1 MSTIGIHPPEWLLAG
16 SHPACHAVPEKIR
29 YPSTNETL
37 EIKDHQI
44 VFQLA
49 AKLNELNGGDPKLS
63 VDFIPW
69 IQNSD
74 NAPYYYNGIRNADGT
89 VPTVRTTNDLPGGDS
104 RYRKANGAHGI
115 KVAEA
120 AKADNASSLP
130 QSLQEAQQKIAN
142 VFQSPERLSAIANNM
157 YRAHKQFIG
166 KWGPRKYAKK
176 KNC

>member
-1 MSTIGIHPPEWLLAG
+1 MYLPVLIPP
-16 SHPACHAVPEKIR
+16 AVPQSIR

-49 AKLNELNGGDPKLS
+49 AKLNELNGGNPQLS

-69 IQNSD
+69 IQSSG
-74 NAPYYYNGIRNADGT
+74 NAPYYYNGVRNLDGT
-89 VPTVRTTNDLPGGDS
+89 VPTVRRTDPLTHSLKIV
-104 RYRKANGAHGI
+104 RLANGVHGV

-120 AKADNASSLP
+120 ANSTNAPVLPPGLREAEQGVAD
-130 QSLQEAQQKIAN
+130 
-142 VFQSPERLSAIANNM
+142 VFQSPERLGAIADNM

-166 KWGPRKYAKK
+166 KQSAGVVAAEMGREAEKS
-176 KNC
+176 

>member
-16 SHPACHAVPEKIR
+16 SHPTCPAVPEKIR

-89 VPTVRTTNDLPGGDS
+89 VPTVRTTNDLPGGEILGIGGLTARMELRSQKQRKPTTPHHCRRVCKRHS
-104 RYRKANGAHGI
+104 RR
-115 KVAEA
+115 
-120 AKADNASSLP
+120 
-130 QSLQEAQQKIAN
+130 
-142 VFQSPERLSAIANNM
+142 
-157 YRAHKQFIG
+157 
-166 KWGPRKYAKK
+166 
-176 KNC
+176 